1 VRADINFARAK
12 KEVRFARRRGR
23 SSLSLVSLSLS
34 RFFRVF
40 KLHKLNTVS
49 GDVCVLWCTTE
60 TKFVSKVSKQQNM
73 KKANTRE
80 ENEVQ

>member
-1 VRADINFARAK
+1 V
-12 KEVRFARRRGR
+12 
-23 SSLSLVSLSLS
+23 
-34 RFFRVF
+34 
-40 KLHKLNTVS
+40 T
-49 GDVCVLWCTTE
+49 CVPE

>member
-49 GDVCVLWCTTE
+49 GDVCVP
-60 TKFVSKVSKQQNM
+60 FVSKVSKQQNM

>member
-49 GDVCVLWCTTE
+49 GVTCVPE

>member
-1 VRADINFARAK
+1 MRADINFARAK

-40 KLHKLNTVS
+40 KLHKLNT
-49 GDVCVLWCTTE
+49 GDVCVE

>member
-49 GDVCVLWCTTE
+49 GDVCVE